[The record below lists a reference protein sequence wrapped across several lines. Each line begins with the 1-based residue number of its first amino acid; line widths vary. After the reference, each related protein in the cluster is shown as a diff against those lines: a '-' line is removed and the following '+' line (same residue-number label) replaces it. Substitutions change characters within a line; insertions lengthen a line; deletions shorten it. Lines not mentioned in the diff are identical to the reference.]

1 MKGLSHSRRWFLFTS
16 LAAVALPA
24 AAVAQTTDT
33 VTVAVN
39 GLISDA
45 PFFIGA
51 KKGFFAKQGLNV
63 KLENIEAGSQM
74 MAPLAAGHIDVAGGA
89 VSVGTFNAVARGMNI
104 KIVADRATTHPKSS
118 YISLLIRK
126 DLVDSGKVKTFAD
139 LKGLRIAQNG
149 RGGTQASTVN
159 EALKKGGLTYDDA
172 VHVYNISNPDHL
184 SSMANKAIDGALT
197 TEPLV
202 TLAVKKGIAVR
213 FTGPDLYPNQVIAA
227 LLYSGE
233 FIKKRPEVARRFML
247 GYVESV
253 RYFNDGIVDGHF
265 VGPVGDEIIDILVE
279 GTKLKDRA
287 LYKDVIVNWC
297 NPDGYVNTDSLR
309 KDLAFFKSRKEFEL
323 VPTVTV
329 EDAIDNSFVDYAVA
343 KLGAVQA
350 GDGSCEVA
358 EGHLPIV
365 RLDLLPLAGEGSG
378 RRWSAVAD
386 KPTASSPPRP
396 RSPRRRRSA
405 PS

>member
-1 MKGLSHSRRWFLFTS
+1 MTGLSRSRRWFLLAS
-16 LAAVALPA
+16 LAAALPA
-24 AAVAQTTDT
+24 CAAAQTADT

-51 KKGFFAKQGLNV
+51 KKGFFARHGLNV
-63 KLENIEAGSQM
+63 KLEMIDAGSQM

-126 DLVDSGKVKTFAD
+126 DLVNSGRVKTFAD

-159 EALKKGGLTYDDA
+159 DALKKGGLTYDDA
-172 VHVYNISNPDHL
+172 VHVYNMPNPDHL
-184 SSMANKAIDGALT
+184 NGMANKAIDGALT

-213 FTGPDLYPNQVIAA
+213 FTGPDLYPDQVIAA

-233 FIKKRPEVARRFML
+233 FIKKRPDVARRFML

-265 VGPVGDEIIDILVE
+265 VGPVGDEVIDILVE
-279 GTKLKDRA
+279 ATALKDRA

-297 NPDGYVNTDSLR
+297 NPDGYVNAASLR
-309 KDLAFFKSRKEFEL
+309 KDLAFFKSRPEFEL
-323 VPTVTV
+323 VPSVTV
-329 EDAIDNSFVDYAVA
+329 EDAIDNSFVDYALATLGPYKPAAAPGGA
-343 KLGAVQA
+343 K
-350 GDGSCEVA
+350 
-358 EGHLPIV
+358 
-365 RLDLLPLAGEGSG
+365 
-378 RRWSAVAD
+378 
-386 KPTASSPPRP
+386 
-396 RSPRRRRSA
+396 
-405 PS
+405 